1 MTSLDKVPMGRMFI
15 DDDMRQTTLRILN
28 SGYWIKGPESKAFG
42 AEWAEYC
49 GAKGGVPCS
58 NGSVALI
65 AALHA
70 LDVGPGDEVIVPSHT
85 YIASATCISMVG
97 ATPVFVEIEEEYY
110 TLEKEAVKQAI
121 TSKTRAI
128 IAVHLYGQPV
138 NPEIFTL
145 ASELKIPVIEDAA
158 QAHGASLDGKRTGS
172 FGDIATFSFFPS
184 KNMAVGGDGGAIL
197 ANQSDE
203 LVQRISTF
211 IDHGRSDKYRND
223 VLGTNF
229 RLSEIQ
235 CGIGRSQLKHLDS
248 WVNRRNEIA
257 EKYLISFENN
267 PNIILPSIR
276 PGATHAWHQFVLR
289 VKDRKSFIEH
299 LNNHNIS
306 TGIHYPIPC
315 HLQPV
320 FTDHPQGKEG
330 TFTFTERLCNEIVSI
345 PVFPLL
351 TDDEVERVISAVS
364 SF

>member
-1 MTSLDKVPMGRMFI
+1 MTDNPVPMGRMFI
-15 DDDMRQTTLRILN
+15 DDEMRETTLRILN

-42 AEWAEYC
+42 KEWAEYC
-49 GAKGGVPCS
+49 GASGGMPCS

-70 LDVGPGDEVIVPSHT
+70 LGIGPGDEVIVPSHT
-85 YIASATCISMVG
+85 YIASATCISLVG
-97 ATPVFVEIEEEYY
+97 ATPIFVEIEEEYY
-110 TLEKEAVKQAI
+110 TIDIESVKQAI
-121 TSKTRAI
+121 TPQTRCI
-128 IAVHLYGQPV
+128 IVVHLYGQPV
-138 NPEIFTL
+138 SSEIFEF
-145 ASELKIPVIEDAA
+145 AQEHKIPVIEDAA
-158 QAHGASLDGKRTGS
+158 QGHGASLNGKSIGS

-197 ANQSDE
+197 ANNSEE

-235 CGIGRSQLKHLDS
+235 CGIGRIQLKHLS
-248 WVNRRNEIA
+248 TWVTRRNEIA
-257 EKYLISFENN
+257 TKYLDAFSNLDMKI
-267 PNIILPSIR
+267 PKIR
-276 PGATHAWHQFVLR
+276 QGAIHAWHQFVLR
-289 VKDRKSFIEH
+289 VNDRDKFIQH
-299 LNNHNIS
+299 MSDNGIS

-320 FTDHPQGKEG
+320 FSDHPQGRRGQLE
-330 TFTFTERLCNEIVSI
+330 FTEQLCEEIVSI

-351 TDDEVERVISAVS
+351 TDQEVERVISAVS

>member
-1 MTSLDKVPMGRMFI
+1 MTQLEKVPMGRMFI
-15 DDDMRQTTLRILN
+15 NDEMRDTTLRILN

-42 AEWAEYC
+42 KEWAEYC
-49 GAKGGVPCS
+49 GALGGVPCS

-70 LDVGPGDEVIVPSHT
+70 LGIGPGDEVIVPSHT

-110 TLEKEAVKQAI
+110 TIDIESIKQAI
-121 TSKTRAI
+121 TPKTKCI
-128 IAVHLYGQPV
+128 IVVHLYGQPV
-138 NPEIFTL
+138 SEEIFEF
-145 ASELKIPVIEDAA
+145 AQEHKIPVIEDAA
-158 QAHGASLDGKRTGS
+158 QGHGASLNGKSVGS

-197 ANQSDE
+197 ANKSKE

-211 IDHGRSDKYRND
+211 IDHGRFDKYRND

-235 CGIGRSQLKHLDS
+235 CGIGRIQLKHLS
-248 WVNRRNEIA
+248 TWVTRRNEIA
-257 EKYLISFENN
+257 KKYLDAFSNLDMKI
-267 PNIILPSIR
+267 PKIR
-276 PGATHAWHQFVLR
+276 DGAIHAWHQFVLR
-289 VKDRKSFIEH
+289 VNDRDKFIQH
-299 LNNHNIS
+299 MSNNGIS

-320 FTDHPQGKEG
+320 FSDHPQGKKG
-330 TFTFTERLCNEIVSI
+330 QLQFTEQLCEEIVSI

-351 TDDEVERVISAVS
+351 TDQEVERVIDAVS